1 MFLDLPRIF
10 GQKSDFFLPK
20 NGCQI
25 QHNQH
30 EVFKNQRF
38 LAKAGNQMPI
48 LAENSVEVFG

>member
-10 GQKSDFFLPK
+10 GQKRNFFLPK
-20 NGCQI
+20 NGRQI

-30 EVFKNQRF
+30 EVFKNLRF
-38 LAKAGNQMPI
+38 LAKTGNQMPI